1 MDYTLLEDAYP
12 DGGDFK
18 SRTPIREGKSDEPA
32 DIRRRTNPAA
42 TKTADNLVSVLPLDT
57 DQSTS
62 NFKPPVVRG
71 DGGQQVYQYQG
82 KQRPSGIPVQEAFTT
97 QSTGDDM
104 KMKMDKIL
112 AMVEQNKTGYEPNST
127 NDMFLYILTGVMFL
141 FTFDTF
147 VMLGK
152 SMRT

>member
-18 SRTPIREGKSDEPA
+18 SRTPIREGKSDTTTPA
-32 DIRRRTNPAA
+32 PRRTNPAA
-42 TKTADNLVSVLPLDT
+42 TKTATDLTAVLPLDT
-57 DQSTS
+57 DQTTS
-62 NFKPPVVRG
+62 NFKPPPVYG
-71 DGGQQVYQYQG
+71 EGGQQVYQYQG
-82 KQRPSGIPVQEAFTT
+82 KQRPAGIPVQEAFTT
-97 QSTGDDM
+97 QSAGDDM

-152 SMRT
+152 TMRT

>member
-18 SRTPIREGKSDEPA
+18 SRTTVKESRSDDLRDA
-32 DIRRRTNPAA
+32 KRRTNPDAS
-42 TKTADNLVSVLPLDT
+42 KTVADLASVLPLNT
-57 DQSTS
+57 DSSTS
-62 NFKPPVVRG
+62 NFG
-71 DGGQQVYQYQG
+71 DGGKQVYMYAG
-82 KQRPSGIPVQEAFTT
+82 KQRPAGIPVQEAFTA
-97 QSTGDDM
+97 QSAGDDM

-112 AMVEQNKTGYEPNST
+112 QMVEQNKTGYEPNST

-152 SMRT
+152 SMRV

>member
-18 SRTPIREGKSDEPA
+18 SRTTVKESRSDDPRDA
-32 DIRRRTNPAA
+32 KRRTNPDAS
-42 TKTADNLVSVLPLDT
+42 KTVADLASVLPLNT
-57 DQSTS
+57 DSSTS
-62 NFKPPVVRG
+62 NFG
-71 DGGQQVYQYQG
+71 DGGKHVYMYAG
-82 KQRPSGIPVQEAFTT
+82 KQRPAGIPVQEAFTA
-97 QSTGDDM
+97 QSAGDDM

-112 AMVEQNKTGYEPNST
+112 QMVEQNKTGYEPNST

-152 SMRT
+152 SMRV

>member
-18 SRTPIREGKSDEPA
+18 SRTTVKESRSDDPRDA
-32 DIRRRTNPAA
+32 KRRTNPDAS
-42 TKTADNLVSVLPLDT
+42 KTVADLASVLPLNT
-57 DQSTS
+57 DSSTS
-62 NFKPPVVRG
+62 NFG
-71 DGGQQVYQYQG
+71 DGGKQVYMYAG
-82 KQRPSGIPVQEAFTT
+82 KQRPAGIPVQEAFTA
-97 QSTGDDM
+97 QSAGDDM

-112 AMVEQNKTGYEPNST
+112 QMVEQNKTGYEPNSHH
-127 NDMFLYILTGVMFL
+127 DMFLYILTGVMFL

-152 SMRT
+152 SMRV

>member
-18 SRTPIREGKSDEPA
+18 SRTTVKESRSDDPRDA
-32 DIRRRTNPAA
+32 KRRTNPDAS
-42 TKTADNLVSVLPLDT
+42 KTVADLASVLPLNT
-57 DQSTS
+57 DSSTS
-62 NFKPPVVRG
+62 NFG
-71 DGGQQVYQYQG
+71 DGGKQVYIYAG
-82 KQRPSGIPVQEAFTT
+82 KQRPAGIPVQEAFTA
-97 QSTGDDM
+97 QSAGDDM

-112 AMVEQNKTGYEPNST
+112 QMVEQNKTGYEPNSHH
-127 NDMFLYILTGVMFL
+127 DMFLYILTGVMFL

-152 SMRT
+152 SMRV

>member
-18 SRTPIREGKSDEPA
+18 SRTTVKESRSDDPRDA
-32 DIRRRTNPAA
+32 KRRTNPDAS
-42 TKTADNLVSVLPLDT
+42 KTVADLASVLPLNMDS
-57 DQSTS
+57 STS
-62 NFKPPVVRG
+62 NFG
-71 DGGQQVYQYQG
+71 DGGKQVYMYAG
-82 KQRPSGIPVQEAFTT
+82 KQRPAGIPVQEAFTA
-97 QSTGDDM
+97 QSAGDDM

-112 AMVEQNKTGYEPNST
+112 QMVEQNKTGYEPNST

-152 SMRT
+152 SMRV

>member
-18 SRTPIREGKSDEPA
+18 SRTPILESKNADFREAK
-32 DIRRRTNPAA
+32 RRTNPAA
-42 TKTADNLVSVLPLDT
+42 TKTADDLTSVLPIDK
-57 DQSTS
+57 DDSNS
-62 NFKPPVVRG
+62 NFKPPAVYG
-71 DGGQQVYQYQG
+71 DGGQKVFQYAG
-82 KQRPSGIPVQEAFTT
+82 KQRPAGIPVQEAFAG
-97 QSTGDDM
+97 QDDSM

-112 AMVEQNKTGYEPNST
+112 QMVEQNKTGYEPNSHH
-127 NDMFLYILTGVMFL
+127 DMFLYILTGVMFL

>member
-18 SRTPIREGKSDEPA
+18 SRTTVKESRSDDPR
-32 DIRRRTNPAA
+32 DVKRRTNPDASKA
-42 TKTADNLVSVLPLDT
+42 VADLASVLPLNMDS
-57 DQSTS
+57 STS
-62 NFKPPVVRG
+62 NFG
-71 DGGQQVYQYQG
+71 DGGKQVYMYAG
-82 KQRPSGIPVQEAFTT
+82 KQRPAGIPVQEAFTA
-97 QSTGDDM
+97 QSAGDDM

-112 AMVEQNKTGYEPNST
+112 QMVEQNKTGYEPNST

-152 SMRT
+152 SMRV

>member
-18 SRTPIREGKSDEPA
+18 SRTTVKESRSDDPR
-32 DIRRRTNPAA
+32 DVKRRTNPDAS
-42 TKTADNLVSVLPLDT
+42 KTVADLASVLPLNMDS
-57 DQSTS
+57 STS
-62 NFKPPVVRG
+62 NFG
-71 DGGQQVYQYQG
+71 DGGKQVYMYAG
-82 KQRPSGIPVQEAFTT
+82 KQRPAGIPVQEAFTA
-97 QSTGDDM
+97 QSAGDDM

-112 AMVEQNKTGYEPNST
+112 QMVEQNKTGYEPNST

-152 SMRT
+152 SMRV

>member
-18 SRTPIREGKSDEPA
+18 SRTTVKESRSDDPRDA
-32 DIRRRTNPAA
+32 KRRTNPDAS
-42 TKTADNLVSVLPLDT
+42 KTVADLASVLPLNT
-57 DQSTS
+57 DSSTS
-62 NFKPPVVRG
+62 NFG
-71 DGGQQVYQYQG
+71 DGGKQVYMYAG
-82 KQRPSGIPVQEAFTT
+82 KQRPAGIPVQEAFTA
-97 QSTGDDM
+97 QSAGDDM

-112 AMVEQNKTGYEPNST
+112 QMVEQNKTGYEPNSHH
-127 NDMFLYILTGVMFL
+127 DMFLYILTGVMFL

-152 SMRT
+152 SMRGP

>member
-18 SRTPIREGKSDEPA
+18 SRTTVKETKSDDPA
-32 DIRRRTNPAA
+32 QPKRRTNPDASKTVADLAA
-42 TKTADNLVSVLPLDT
+42 VLPLST
-57 DQSTS
+57 DSSTS
-62 NFKPPVVRG
+62 NFG
-71 DGGQQVYQYQG
+71 DGGKQVYMYAG
-82 KQRPSGIPVQEAFTT
+82 KQRPVGQSVQEAFTA
-97 QSTGDDM
+97 QSAGDDM

-112 AMVEQNKTGYEPNST
+112 QMVEQNKTGYEPNST

-152 SMRT
+152 SMRV

>member
-18 SRTPIREGKSDEPA
+18 SRTPILESKNADFREAK
-32 DIRRRTNPAA
+32 RRTNPAA
-42 TKTADNLVSVLPLDT
+42 TKTADDLTSVLPIDK
-57 DQSTS
+57 DDSTS
-62 NFKPPVVRG
+62 NFKPPAVYG
-71 DGGQQVYQYQG
+71 DGGQKVFQYAG
-82 KQRPSGIPVQEAFTT
+82 KQRPAGIPVQEAFTG
-97 QSTGDDM
+97 QDDSM

-112 AMVEQNKTGYEPNST
+112 QMVEQNKTGYEPNST

>member
-1 MDYTLLEDAYP
+1 MVDYTPLSEAFP

-18 SRTPIREGKSDEPA
+18 SRTALKEGKSEDPPQA
-32 DIRRRTNPAA
+32 LRRTNPAA
-42 TKTADNLVSVLPLDT
+42 TQAVDSVKKSVQENAD
-57 DQSTS
+57 
-62 NFKPPVVRG
+62 KPVYG
-71 DGGQQVYQYQG
+71 DGLQQVFMYPKKTSVG
-82 KQRPSGIPVQEAFTT
+82 VQEAFTS
-97 QSTGDDM
+97 QGGDDM
-104 KMKMDKIL
+104 KVKMDKIL
-112 AMVEQNKTGYEPNST
+112 MMVEQNKTGYEPNST

>member
-18 SRTPIREGKSDEPA
+18 SRTPIREGKSDTTTPA
-32 DIRRRTNPAA
+32 QRRTNPAA
-42 TKTADNLVSVLPLDT
+42 TKTADNLVSVLPLDKDDT
-57 DQSTS
+57 TS
-62 NFKPPVVRG
+62 NFKPPAVHG

-97 QSTGDDM
+97 QDDTM

-152 SMRT
+152 SMRN

>member
-18 SRTPIREGKSDEPA
+18 SRTTVKESRSDDLRDA
-32 DIRRRTNPAA
+32 KRRTNPDAS
-42 TKTADNLVSVLPLDT
+42 KTVADLASVLPLNT
-57 DQSTS
+57 DSSTS
-62 NFKPPVVRG
+62 NFG
-71 DGGQQVYQYQG
+71 DGGKQVYMYAG
-82 KQRPSGIPVQEAFTT
+82 KQRPAGIPVQEAFTA
-97 QSTGDDM
+97 QSAGDDM

-112 AMVEQNKTGYEPNST
+112 QMVEQNKTGYEPNSHH
-127 NDMFLYILTGVMFL
+127 DMFLYILTGVMFL

-152 SMRT
+152 SMRV

>member
-18 SRTPIREGKSDEPA
+18 SRTTVKESRSDDLRDA
-32 DIRRRTNPAA
+32 NRRTNPDASKA
-42 TKTADNLVSVLPLDT
+42 VADLASVLPLNT
-57 DQSTS
+57 DSSTS
-62 NFKPPVVRG
+62 NFG
-71 DGGQQVYQYQG
+71 DGGKQVYMYAG
-82 KQRPSGIPVQEAFTT
+82 KQRPAGIPVQEAFTA
-97 QSTGDDM
+97 QSAGDDM

-112 AMVEQNKTGYEPNST
+112 QMVEQNKTGYEPNSHH
-127 NDMFLYILTGVMFL
+127 DMFLYILTGVMFL

-152 SMRT
+152 SMRV

>member
-18 SRTPIREGKSDEPA
+18 SRTTVKETKSDDPR
-32 DIRRRTNPAA
+32 DTKRRTNPDASKTVADLAA
-42 TKTADNLVSVLPLDT
+42 VLPLNT
-57 DQSTS
+57 DSSSS
-62 NFKPPVVRG
+62 NFG
-71 DGGQQVYQYQG
+71 DGGKQVYMYAG
-82 KQRPSGIPVQEAFTT
+82 KQRPAGIPVQEAFTA
-97 QSTGDDM
+97 QSAGDDM

-112 AMVEQNKTGYEPNST
+112 QMVEQNKTGYEPNSHH
-127 NDMFLYILTGVMFL
+127 DMFLYILTGVMFL

-152 SMRT
+152 SMRV